1 MNMSRHKALLS
12 DILRENPQLSEIEIS
27 EITGLTFNEIQACL
41 LSMAQSAKQACLP
54 KTSQVLCIGGAN
66 VDRKI
71 QAVQTLIYGSSNPA
85 RSSISCGGVARNVA
99 ENLGRLGCSP
109 SLLSFIGN
117 DAEGQW
123 LIGKTKEFVNIHSV
137 GVVDG
142 KSTGTYTAILDMDGE
157 MAVALADMEIY
168 DDVDIDLLQSKWAA
182 DFRTDLIV
190 IDTNFPADVLEKI
203 INRANETG
211 TPLCIAP
218 VSAPK
223 IRKLPASL
231 NGVAWLI
238 ANQSEAEAL
247 SGSKIKSE
255 GDFFKVAE
263 KILET
268 GVERVVIT
276 RGDKGLIYFTKSGEA
291 GVLLPPVIPV
301 LDVTGAGDALIAGI
315 LYAFL
320 KGLDIESCC
329 KIGTACS
336 IITLQS
342 YETVNPALN
351 SQELQETFRKYF
363 SKGVTQH

>member
-1 MNMSRHKALLS
+1 MSRHKALLS

-27 EITGLTFNEIQACL
+27 EITGLTFNEIQDCL

-54 KTSQVLCIGGAN
+54 KTPQVLCIGGAN

-142 KSTGTYTAILDMDGE
+142 KSTGTYTAILDLDGE

-203 INRANETG
+203 INRPMKQVLLFALHLY
-211 TPLCIAP
+211 PL
-218 VSAPK
+218 
-223 IRKLPASL
+223 RKLGNYLHLSM
-231 NGVAWLI
+231 VWL
-238 ANQSEAEAL
+238 
-247 SGSKIKSE
+247 G
-255 GDFFKVAE
+255 
-263 KILET
+263 
-268 GVERVVIT
+268 
-276 RGDKGLIYFTKSGEA
+276 
-291 GVLLPPVIPV
+291 
-301 LDVTGAGDALIAGI
+301 
-315 LYAFL
+315 
-320 KGLDIESCC
+320 
-329 KIGTACS
+329 
-336 IITLQS
+336 
-342 YETVNPALN
+342 
-351 SQELQETFRKYF
+351 
-363 SKGVTQH
+363 